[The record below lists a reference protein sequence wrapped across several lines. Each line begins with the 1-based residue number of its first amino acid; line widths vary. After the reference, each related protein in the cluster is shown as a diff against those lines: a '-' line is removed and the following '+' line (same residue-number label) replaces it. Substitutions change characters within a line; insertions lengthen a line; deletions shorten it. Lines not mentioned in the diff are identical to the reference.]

1 MLKGRIITM
10 AVLFALLASCGND
23 TIIPVDNLPVDSTI
37 TQIELE
43 NYVNRT
49 HIALLNRKPSENE
62 LAVSIQQLNIDP
74 YNRNIRDSYVS
85 NIQSM
90 QRSKWAVWQFLS
102 NRILDGIDTADMNS
116 GVLLYQYRV
125 DNSGTQN
132 EKDYW
137 QGLLDRVLGNITA
150 LDGWYAGDTAYGD
163 LISWMVRLPVYD
175 EINMGTENFVVSM
188 YQHFYHRYPTN
199 HELEQASRM
208 VDRQWGL
215 LYGTNGNSKVDFLGI
230 FLESG
235 EFKQG
240 IIINQFESYLGRIP
254 NTTET
259 DKFLNHLNAGWD
271 ILRLQRY
278 ILTSSE
284 YVNA

>member
-1 MLKGRIITM
+1 MLKGKIIGM
-10 AVLFALLASCGND
+10 AVLLGLLASCGRD
-23 TIIPVDNLPVDSTI
+23 TIVPVDNLPVDSTI

-43 NYVNRT
+43 NYINRT
-49 HIALLNRKPSENE
+49 HIALLNRKPTENE
-62 LAVSIQQLNIDP
+62 LATSIQQLNIDP
-74 YNRNIRDSYVS
+74 YNRNIRDTYVS

-102 NRILDGIDTADMNS
+102 NRILDGIDTADVNS
-116 GVLLYQYRV
+116 GALWYQDRV
-125 DNSGTQN
+125 DNSSTQN

-137 QGLLDRVLGNITA
+137 QGLVDRTLGNIEA

-163 LISWMVRLPVYD
+163 LIGWMVRLPVYD
-175 EINMGTENFVVSM
+175 EINMGTENFVVSV

-199 HELEQASRM
+199 HELDQASRM

-215 LYGTNGNSKVDFLGI
+215 LYGTNGNSKVDFLEI
-230 FLESG
+230 FLQRG

-240 IIINQFESYLGRIP
+240 IIINQFEGYLGRTP

-259 DKFLNHLNAGWD
+259 DKFLNHLNSGWD

>member
-43 NYVNRT
+43 NYINRT

>member
-1 MLKGRIITM
+1 MLKGKIIGM
-10 AVLFALLASCGND
+10 AVLLGLLASCGRD
-23 TIIPVDNLPVDSTI
+23 TIVPVDNLPVDSTI

-43 NYVNRT
+43 NYINRT
-49 HIALLNRKPSENE
+49 HIALLNRKPTENE
-62 LAVSIQQLNIDP
+62 LATSIQQLNIDP
-74 YNRNIRDSYVS
+74 YNRNIRDTYVS
-85 NIQSM
+85 NIQYM

-102 NRILDGIDTADMNS
+102 NRILDGIDTADLNS
-116 GVLLYQYRV
+116 GALWYQDRV

-137 QGLLDRVLGNITA
+137 QGLLDRTLGNIEA
-150 LDGWYAGDTAYGD
+150 LDGWYAGDTAYVD
-163 LISWMVRLPVYD
+163 LIGWMVRLPVYD
-175 EINMGTENFVVSM
+175 EINMGTENFVVSA

-199 HELEQASRM
+199 HELDQASRM

-215 LYGTNGNSKVDFLGI
+215 LYGTNGNSKVDFLEI
-230 FLESG
+230 FLQRG

-240 IIINQFESYLGRIP
+240 IIINQFEGYLGRTP

-259 DKFLNHLNAGWD
+259 DKFLNHLNSGWD